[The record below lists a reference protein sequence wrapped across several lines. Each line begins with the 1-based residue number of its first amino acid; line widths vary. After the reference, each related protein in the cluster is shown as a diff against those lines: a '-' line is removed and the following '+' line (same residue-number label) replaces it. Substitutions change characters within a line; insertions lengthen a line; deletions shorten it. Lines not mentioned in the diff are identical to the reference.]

1 MIHDWFEL
9 LKMSQGDDLI
19 IERIRLKNKNMVIEG
34 QFNLPP
40 LSQLSTED
48 QIFIIAFIRIRG
60 SIKEME
66 NLFGISYPTVKNRLN
81 KIAQQLEFVEVNPP
95 ASRAEIL
102 DQLEK
107 GEITIDQ
114 AENKLR
120 GKS

>member
-1 MIHDWFEL
+1 MVHDWFDL
-9 LKMSQGDDLI
+9 LKISQGDDII
-19 IERIRLKNKNMVIEG
+19 IERVRFKNKDMVIEG

-40 LSQLSTED
+40 LSQLTIED

-95 ASRAEIL
+95 ASRSEIL
-102 DQLEK
+102 DQLEN
-107 GEITIDQ
+107 GEITVQ
-114 AENKLR
+114 EAEKKLR
-120 GKS
+120 GKL

>member
-1 MIHDWFEL
+1 MIHDWFDL
-9 LKMSQGDDLI
+9 LKMSQGDDII
-19 IERIRLKNKNMVIEG
+19 IERIRFKNNDMVIEG

-40 LSQLSTED
+40 LSQLSIED

-95 ASRAEIL
+95 SSRTEIL
-102 DQLEK
+102 DKLEK
-107 GEITIDQ
+107 GEISVEE

>member
-1 MIHDWFEL
+1 MVHDWFDL
-9 LKMSQGDDLI
+9 LKISQGEDII
-19 IERIRLKNKNMVIEG
+19 IERVRLKNKDMVIES

-40 LSQLSTED
+40 LSRLNIED

-66 NLFGISYPTVKNRLN
+66 TLFGISYPTVKNRLN

-95 ASRAEIL
+95 ASRTEIL

-107 GEITIDQ
+107 GEITVEE

-120 GKS
+120 GKL